1 MSDISATTAPQVNW
15 AQFASST
22 PNVMLETLES
32 MLENFGPED
41 MGHALAQKTLG
52 DFITALRTSINDT
65 DQLPQLLKDLANNTL
80 DSFEGNLSEMCP
92 CSEEAAEAVANNDVA
107 GDIEDSAAADAEKAE
122 ETANEG
128 TGEAAPSAEEANA
141 ASSQLISDSGE
152 SEESKKKKGGAG
164 GPGHFLEAL
173 AEAMGTVQGNM
184 LNQAKVHS
192 DEMVTQSGDAGD
204 AQKFTLAQ
212 TAYTAKMQMFNIYS
226 SQVATSLKT
235 IGEAMSGIAR
245 KQ

>member
-32 MLENFGPED
+32 MLENYGPED
-41 MGHALAQKTLG
+41 MGQALAQKTLG

-107 GDIEDSAAADAEKAE
+107 GDIEDSAEADAEKAE

-128 TGEAAPSAEEANA
+128 TGEAAPSTDEAFLDSA
-141 ASSQLISDSGE
+141 QLMSDSGE
-152 SEESKKKKGGAG
+152 SEESRKKKGGG
-164 GPGHFLEAL
+164 GTGHFLEVL
-173 AEAMGTVQGNM
+173 AKAMGTVQGNM

-192 DEMVTQSGDAGD
+192 DEMVNQSGDTGD
-204 AQKFTLAQ
+204 AQLFTIAQ
-212 TAYTAKMQMFNIYS
+212 SQYTAKMQMFNIYS